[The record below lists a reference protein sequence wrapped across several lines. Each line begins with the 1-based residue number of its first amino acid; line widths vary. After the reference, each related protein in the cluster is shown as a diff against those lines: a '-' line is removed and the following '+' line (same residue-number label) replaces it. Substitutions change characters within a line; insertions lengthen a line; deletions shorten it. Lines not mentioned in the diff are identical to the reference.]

1 MLDQKM
7 IIDKTISR
15 LEESAIVPFQDI
27 NPKLTVV
34 YNEKN
39 KSDLSY
45 LKSLQKAAEKYKSRT
60 NAVNCG
66 DIFEVSVAI
75 NEAKKD
81 SDVNGIII
89 ISDYGQAT
97 RSLYNMIP
105 ARLDIDGLS
114 VLSLGKLY
122 GNTSPIA
129 YRYAPCTPVACLKI
143 LQEVHH
149 ELTHSY
155 DLSGMTVGIIGRSL
169 RVGRPLAELLLQQN
183 CLCTVYH
190 SKARLNPYDL
200 AEKEVIISACG
211 KPYIIG
217 VDYIGDV
224 DDKIFIDVGINVDK
238 NGKIIGDL
246 PSWEEYMDWFEKE
259 EECPLYLTPV
269 PGGVGKVTTT
279 VLFAKLFA
287 NKVAFI
293 GGDLNE

>member
-1 MLDQKM
+1 MLDQKW

-15 LEESAIVPFQDI
+15 LEESAIIPFQDI
-27 NPKLTVV
+27 SPKLTVI
-34 YNEKN
+34 YNDKN

-45 LKSLQKAAEKYKSRT
+45 LKSLQKAAEKYKSRIDT
-60 NAVNCG
+60 IDCG
-66 DIFEVSVAI
+66 DIFEVSAAI

-89 ISDYGQAT
+89 ISNYGQAT

-114 VLSLGKLY
+114 TLSLGKLY

-129 YRYAPCTPVACLKI
+129 YRHAPCTPVACMKI
-143 LQEVHH
+143 LQEVRHA
-149 ELTHSY
+149 LTGSY
-155 DLSGMTVGIIGRSL
+155 DLVGLTVGIIGRSL

-183 CLCTVYH
+183 CVCTLYH
-190 SKARLNPYDL
+190 SKAPLDPYTLTD
-200 AEKEVIISACG
+200 KDVIISAAG
-211 KPYIIG
+211 KDHIIST
-217 VDYIGDV
+217 DYVFDV
-224 DDKIFIDVGINVDK
+224 DKKIFIDVGINVDD
-238 NGKIIGDL
+238 NGKVIGDL
-246 PSWEEYMDWFEKE
+246 PSIEEYE
-259 EECPLYLTPV
+259 ENYDPDDMPLYLTPV